1 MIQSDKILV
10 VDDTP
15 SNVKLLVDLLGIQG
29 YTMVTATTGAEA
41 LEKVAEERPDMILLD
56 VVMPGMDGFEV
67 CRKIRENPETTLLP
81 VVLVTAMY
89 PAEQRV
95 KGIEVGADDFLSQP
109 ISQAELLAR
118 VRSLLRIRELHNVV
132 QAQASQLAEW
142 NKELQTKLE
151 QETKLAE
158 VARMLGGIGHDI
170 KNMLMP
176 ILSGA
181 WLLQDEL
188 SEHFTHLPELQA
200 REAKS
205 SQEMSNE
212 IIDMVRNNAQRIQ
225 NEMRDIADCV
235 KGLSSPPQFSL
246 CQLAE
251 VVSQVIKTLRFLA
264 KEKGISL
271 RTEGLDDLPPIQ
283 ADEARLFRLFYNL
296 INNAIPEVP
305 VGGSIT
311 IQGRTSSADNRV
323 VLSVVDTGRGM
334 PQEVRE
340 SLFTTGAISTKPG
353 GTGLGTKIVK
363 DIIDAHG
370 GSITVE
376 SEEGIGTT
384 FHLHLPLEPVQRTDV
399 NLY

>member
-1 MIQSDKILV
+1 MKTQAKILV

-15 SNVKLLVDLLGIQG
+15 ANVKLLVAILENQNYAVITADSGSKALALLTKENPDL
-29 YTMVTATTGAEA
+29 V
-41 LEKVAEERPDMILLD
+41 LLD
-56 VVMPGMDGFEV
+56 VMMPELNGYQV
-67 CRKIRENPETTLLP
+67 CQRIRENSQTTLLP
-81 VVLVTAMY
+81 VIMVTALD
-89 PAEQRV
+89 PAKERV
-95 KGIEVGADDFLSQP
+95 NGIEAGADDFLTKP
-109 ISQAELLAR
+109 INPVELLAR
-118 VRSLLRIRELHNVV
+118 VRSLLRIRELHNAV
-132 QAQASQLAEW
+132 QAQATQLAEW

-158 VARMLGGIGHDI
+158 VARMLGGIGHEI

-188 SEHFTHLPELQA
+188 SEHFTQLPELQA

-235 KGLSSPPQFSL
+235 KGLSSPPRFSL

-251 VVSQVIKTLRFLA
+251 VVSQVIKTLQFLA
-264 KEKGISL
+264 KEKAISL
-271 RTEGLDDLPPIQ
+271 QTEGLDDLPPIQ
-283 ADEARLFRLFYNL
+283 ADEPRLFKLFYNL

-305 VGGSIT
+305 AGGSIT

-363 DIIDAHG
+363 DIIDAHE

-376 SEEGIGTT
+376 SQEGVGTT
-384 FHLHLPLEPVQRTDV
+384 FHLHLPFQPA
-399 NLY
+399 

>member
-1 MIQSDKILV
+1 VKTQAKILV

-15 SNVKLLVDLLGIQG
+15 ANVKLLVAILENQNYAVITADSGSKALALLTKENPDL
-29 YTMVTATTGAEA
+29 V
-41 LEKVAEERPDMILLD
+41 LLD
-56 VVMPGMDGFEV
+56 VMMPELNGYQV
-67 CRKIRENPETTLLP
+67 CQRIRENPQTTLLP
-81 VVLVTAMY
+81 VIMVTALD
-89 PAEQRV
+89 PAKERV
-95 KGIEVGADDFLSQP
+95 NGIEAGADDFLTKP
-109 ISQAELLAR
+109 INSVELLAR
-118 VRSLLRIRELHNVV
+118 VRSLLRIRELHNAV
-132 QAQASQLAEW
+132 QAQATQLAEW

-158 VARMLGGIGHDI
+158 VARMLGGIGHEI

-188 SEHFTHLPELQA
+188 SEHFTQLPELQA

-235 KGLSSPPQFSL
+235 KGLSSPPRFSL

-251 VVSQVIKTLRFLA
+251 VVSQVIKTLQFLA
-264 KEKGISL
+264 KEKAISL
-271 RTEGLDDLPPIQ
+271 QTEGLDDLPPIQ
-283 ADEARLFRLFYNL
+283 ADEPRLFKLFYNL

-305 VGGSIT
+305 AGGSIT

-363 DIIDAHG
+363 DIIDAHE

-376 SEEGIGTT
+376 SQEGVGTT
-384 FHLHLPLEPVQRTDV
+384 FHLHLPFQPA
-399 NLY
+399 

>member
-1 MIQSDKILV
+1 MKTQAKILV

-15 SNVKLLVDLLGIQG
+15 ANIKLLVAILENQNYAVITADSGSKALALLTKENPDL
-29 YTMVTATTGAEA
+29 V
-41 LEKVAEERPDMILLD
+41 LLD
-56 VVMPGMDGFEV
+56 VMMPELNGYQV
-67 CRKIRENPETTLLP
+67 CQRIRENSQTTLLP
-81 VVLVTAMY
+81 VIMVTALD
-89 PAEQRV
+89 PAKERV
-95 KGIEVGADDFLSQP
+95 NGIEAGADDFLTKP
-109 ISQAELLAR
+109 INPVELLAR
-118 VRSLLRIRELHNVV
+118 VRSLLRIRELHNAV
-132 QAQASQLAEW
+132 QAQATQLAEW

-158 VARMLGGIGHDI
+158 VARMLGGIGHEI

-188 SEHFTHLPELQA
+188 SEHFTQLPELQA

-235 KGLSSPPQFSL
+235 KGLSSPPRFSL

-251 VVSQVIKTLRFLA
+251 VVGQVIKTLQFLA
-264 KEKGISL
+264 KEKAISL
-271 RTEGLDDLPPIQ
+271 QTEGLDDLPPIQ
-283 ADEARLFRLFYNL
+283 ADEPRLFKLFYNL

-311 IQGRTSSADNRV
+311 ILGRISSADNRV

-363 DIIDAHG
+363 DIIDAHE

-376 SEEGIGTT
+376 SQEGAGTT
-384 FHLHLPLEPVQRTDV
+384 FHLHLPFQPA
-399 NLY
+399 

>member
-1 MIQSDKILV
+1 VKTQGKILV

-15 SNVKLLVDLLGIQG
+15 ANVKLLVAILENQNYAVITADSGSKALALLTKENPDL
-29 YTMVTATTGAEA
+29 V
-41 LEKVAEERPDMILLD
+41 LLD
-56 VVMPGMDGFEV
+56 VMMPELNGYQV
-67 CRKIRENPETTLLP
+67 CQRIRENPQTTLLP
-81 VVLVTAMY
+81 VIMVTALD
-89 PAEQRV
+89 PAKERV
-95 KGIEVGADDFLSQP
+95 NGIEAGADDFLTKP
-109 ISQAELLAR
+109 INPVELLAR
-118 VRSLLRIRELHNVV
+118 VRSLLRIRELHNAV
-132 QAQASQLAEW
+132 QAQATQLAEW

-158 VARMLGGIGHDI
+158 VARMLGGIGHEI

-188 SEHFTHLPELQA
+188 SEHFTQLPELQA

-235 KGLSSPPQFSL
+235 KGLSSPPRFSL

-251 VVSQVIKTLRFLA
+251 VVSQVIKTLQFLA
-264 KEKGISL
+264 KEKAISL
-271 RTEGLDDLPPIQ
+271 QTEGLDDLPPIQ
-283 ADEARLFRLFYNL
+283 ADEPRLFKLFYNL

-305 VGGSIT
+305 AGGSIT

-363 DIIDAHG
+363 DIIDAHE

-376 SEEGIGTT
+376 SQEGVGTT
-384 FHLHLPLEPVQRTDV
+384 FHLHLPFQPA
-399 NLY
+399 

>member
-1 MIQSDKILV
+1 MKTQAKILV

-15 SNVKLLVDLLGIQG
+15 ANIKLLVAILEHQHYAVITADSGSKALALITKENPDL
-29 YTMVTATTGAEA
+29 V
-41 LEKVAEERPDMILLD
+41 LLD
-56 VVMPGMDGFEV
+56 VMMPELNGYQV
-67 CRKIRENPETTLLP
+67 CQRIRENSQTTLLP
-81 VVLVTAMY
+81 VIMVTALD
-89 PAEQRV
+89 PAKERV
-95 KGIEVGADDFLSQP
+95 NGIEAGADDFLIKP
-109 ISQAELLAR
+109 INSVELLAR
-118 VRSLLRIRELHNVV
+118 VRSLLRIRELHQAV
-132 QAQASQLAEW
+132 QAQATQLAEW

-158 VARMLGGIGHDI
+158 VARMLGGIGHEI

-188 SEHFTHLPELQA
+188 SEHFTHLPESQA
-200 REAKS
+200 KEAKT
-205 SQEMSNE
+205 SQETSNE
-212 IIDMVRNNAQRIQ
+212 IIEMVRNNAQRIQ

-251 VVSQVIKTLRFLA
+251 VVSQVMQTVRFLA
-264 KEKGISL
+264 KEKGIVL

-283 ADEARLFRLFYNL
+283 ADESRLFKLFYNL
-296 INNAIPEVP
+296 INNAISEVP

-311 IQGRTSSADNRV
+311 IQGRVSSTDNTV
-323 VLSVVDTGRGM
+323 ALSVVDTGRGM
-334 PQEVRE
+334 PQKVRE

-353 GTGLGTKIVK
+353 GTGLGTKIIK
-363 DIIDAHG
+363 DIIDAHE

-376 SEEGIGTT
+376 SQEGVGTT
-384 FHLHLPLEPVQRTDV
+384 FHLHFPFQPA
-399 NLY
+399 

>member
-1 MIQSDKILV
+1 MKAQAKILV

-15 SNVKLLVDLLGIQG
+15 ANIKLLVAILEHQHYAVITADSGSKALALITKENPDLVLLDVMMPELNG
-29 YTMVTATTGAEA
+29 YQVCQRIRENSQTALLPVIMVTA
-41 LEKVAEERPDMILLD
+41 LD
-56 VVMPGMDGFEV
+56 
-67 CRKIRENPETTLLP
+67 
-81 VVLVTAMY
+81 
-89 PAEQRV
+89 PAKERV
-95 KGIEVGADDFLSQP
+95 KGIEAGADDFLTKP
-109 ISQAELLAR
+109 INPVELLAR
-118 VRSLLRIRELHNVV
+118 VRSLLRIRELHHAV
-132 QAQASQLAEW
+132 QAQATQLAEW

-158 VARMLGGIGHDI
+158 VARMLGDIGHDI

-188 SEHFTHLPELQA
+188 SDHFTQLPESQA

-225 NEMRDIADCV
+225 NEMRDVADCV
-235 KGLSSPPQFSL
+235 KGLSSQPQFSL
-246 CQLAE
+246 CHLAE
-251 VVSQVIKTLRFLA
+251 VVSQVIQTLQFLA
-264 KEKGISL
+264 KEKGIAL
-271 RTEGLDDLPPIQ
+271 QTEGLADLPPIQ
-283 ADEARLFRLFYNL
+283 ADEPRLFKLFYNL

-311 IQGRTSSADNRV
+311 IQGRISSADNTV
-323 VLSVVDTGRGM
+323 DLSVVDTGRGM
-334 PQEVRE
+334 PQKVRE

-353 GTGLGTKIVK
+353 GTGLGTKIIK
-363 DIIDAHG
+363 DIIDAHE

-376 SEEGIGTT
+376 SQEGVGTT
-384 FHLHLPLEPVQRTDV
+384 FHLHFPFQSA
-399 NLY
+399 

>member
-1 MIQSDKILV
+1 MKTQAKILV

-15 SNVKLLVDLLGIQG
+15 ANVKLLVAILENQNYAVITADSGSKAIEQTTKENPDL
-29 YTMVTATTGAEA
+29 V
-41 LEKVAEERPDMILLD
+41 LLD
-56 VVMPGMDGFEV
+56 VMMPELNGYQV
-67 CRKIRENPETTLLP
+67 CQRIRENSQTTLLP
-81 VVLVTAMY
+81 VIMVTALD
-89 PAEQRV
+89 PAKERV
-95 KGIEVGADDFLSQP
+95 NGIEAGADDFLTKP
-109 ISQAELLAR
+109 INPVELLAR
-118 VRSLLRIRELHNVV
+118 VRSLLRIRELHNAV
-132 QAQASQLAEW
+132 QAQATQLAEW

-158 VARMLGGIGHDI
+158 VARMLGGIGHEI

-188 SEHFTHLPELQA
+188 SEHFTQLPELQA

-235 KGLSSPPQFSL
+235 KGLSSPPRFSL

-251 VVSQVIKTLRFLA
+251 VVSQVIKTLQFLA

-271 RTEGLDDLPPIQ
+271 QTEGLDDLPPIQ
-283 ADEARLFRLFYNL
+283 ADEPRLFKLFYNL

-363 DIIDAHG
+363 DIIDAHE

-376 SEEGIGTT
+376 SQEGVGTT
-384 FHLHLPLEPVQRTDV
+384 FHLHLPFQPA
-399 NLY
+399 

>member
-1 MIQSDKILV
+1 MKTQGKILV

-15 SNVKLLVDLLGIQG
+15 ANVKLLVAILENQNYAVITADSGSKALALLTKENPDL
-29 YTMVTATTGAEA
+29 V
-41 LEKVAEERPDMILLD
+41 LLD
-56 VVMPGMDGFEV
+56 VMMPELNGYQV
-67 CRKIRENPETTLLP
+67 CQRIRENSQTTLLP
-81 VVLVTAMY
+81 VIMVTALD
-89 PAEQRV
+89 PAKERV
-95 KGIEVGADDFLSQP
+95 NGIEAGADDFLTKP
-109 ISQAELLAR
+109 INPVELLAR
-118 VRSLLRIRELHNVV
+118 VRSLLRIRELHNAV
-132 QAQASQLAEW
+132 QAQATQLAEW

-158 VARMLGGIGHDI
+158 VARMLGGIGHEI

-188 SEHFTHLPELQA
+188 SEHFTQLPELQA

-235 KGLSSPPQFSL
+235 KGLSSPPRFSL

-251 VVSQVIKTLRFLA
+251 VVSQVIKTLQFLA

-271 RTEGLDDLPPIQ
+271 QTEGLDDLPPIQ
-283 ADEARLFRLFYNL
+283 ADEPRLFKLFYNL

-323 VLSVVDTGRGM
+323 VLSVIDTGRGM

-340 SLFTTGAISTKPG
+340 SLFSTGAISTKPG

-363 DIIDAHG
+363 DIIDAHE

-376 SEEGIGTT
+376 SQEGVGTT
-384 FHLHLPLEPVQRTDV
+384 FHLHLPFQPA
-399 NLY
+399 

>member
-1 MIQSDKILV
+1 VKAQAKILV
-10 VDDTP
+10 VDDT
-15 SNVKLLVDLLGIQG
+15 SANVKLLVAILESQNYAVITADSGSKALAQLTKENPDL
-29 YTMVTATTGAEA
+29 V
-41 LEKVAEERPDMILLD
+41 LLD
-56 VVMPGMDGFEV
+56 VMMPELNGYQV
-67 CRKIRENPETTLLP
+67 CQRIRENSQTTLLP
-81 VVLVTAMY
+81 VIMVTALD
-89 PAEQRV
+89 PAKERV
-95 KGIEVGADDFLSQP
+95 NGIEAGADDFLTKP
-109 ISQAELLAR
+109 INPVELMAR
-118 VRSLLRIRELHNVV
+118 VRSLLRIRELHNAV
-132 QAQASQLAEW
+132 QAQASQLTEW

-158 VARMLGGIGHDI
+158 VARMLGGIGHDM

-176 ILSGA
+176 ILNGA

-188 SEHFTHLPELQA
+188 SEHFTQLPESQA
-200 REAKS
+200 REAKP

-212 IIDMVRNNAQRIQ
+212 IIDMVRNNARRIQ

-251 VVSQVIKTLRFLA
+251 VVSQVMETLRFLA

-283 ADEARLFRLFYNL
+283 ADEPRLFKLFYNL

-311 IQGRTSSADNRV
+311 IQGRTSSVDNKV
-323 VLSVVDTGRGM
+323 VLSVMDTGRGM
-334 PQEVRE
+334 PQDVRE
-340 SLFTTGAISTKPG
+340 RLFTTEAISTKPG

-363 DIIDAHG
+363 DIIDAHE

-376 SEEGIGTT
+376 SQEGVGTT
-384 FHLHLPLEPVQRTDV
+384 FHLLFPFQPA
-399 NLY
+399 

>member
-1 MIQSDKILV
+1 VKTQAKILV

-15 SNVKLLVDLLGIQG
+15 ANIKLLVAILEHQHYAVITADSGSKALALITKENPDL
-29 YTMVTATTGAEA
+29 V
-41 LEKVAEERPDMILLD
+41 LLD
-56 VVMPGMDGFEV
+56 VMMPELNGYQV
-67 CRKIRENPETTLLP
+67 CQRIRENSQTTLLP
-81 VVLVTAMY
+81 VIMVTALD
-89 PAEQRV
+89 PAKERV
-95 KGIEVGADDFLSQP
+95 NGIEAGADDFLIKP
-109 ISQAELLAR
+109 INSVELLAR
-118 VRSLLRIRELHNVV
+118 VRSLLRIRELHQAV
-132 QAQASQLAEW
+132 QAQATQLAEW

-158 VARMLGGIGHDI
+158 VARMLGGIGHEI

-188 SEHFTHLPELQA
+188 SEHFTHLPESQA
-200 REAKS
+200 KEAKT
-205 SQEMSNE
+205 SQETSNE
-212 IIDMVRNNAQRIQ
+212 IIEMVRNNAQRIQ

-251 VVSQVIKTLRFLA
+251 VVSQVMQTVRFLA
-264 KEKGISL
+264 KEKGIVL

-283 ADEARLFRLFYNL
+283 ADESRLFKLFYNL
-296 INNAIPEVP
+296 INNAISEVP

-311 IQGRTSSADNRV
+311 IQGRVSSTDNTV
-323 VLSVVDTGRGM
+323 ALSVVDTGRGM
-334 PQEVRE
+334 PQKVRE

-353 GTGLGTKIVK
+353 GTGLGTKIIK
-363 DIIDAHG
+363 DIIDAHE

-376 SEEGIGTT
+376 SQEGVGTT
-384 FHLHLPLEPVQRTDV
+384 FHLHFPFQPA
-399 NLY
+399 

>member
-1 MIQSDKILV
+1 MKTQAKILV

-15 SNVKLLVDLLGIQG
+15 ANVKLLVAILENQNYAVITADSGSKALALLTKENPDL
-29 YTMVTATTGAEA
+29 V
-41 LEKVAEERPDMILLD
+41 LLD
-56 VVMPGMDGFEV
+56 VMMPELNGYQV
-67 CRKIRENPETTLLP
+67 CQRIRENSQTTLLP
-81 VVLVTAMY
+81 VIMVTALD
-89 PAEQRV
+89 PAKERV
-95 KGIEVGADDFLSQP
+95 SGIEAGADDFLTKP
-109 ISQAELLAR
+109 INPVELLAR
-118 VRSLLRIRELHNVV
+118 VRSLLRIRELHNAV
-132 QAQASQLAEW
+132 QAQATQLAEW

-158 VARMLGGIGHDI
+158 VARMLGGIGHEI

-188 SEHFTHLPELQA
+188 SEHFTQLPELQA

-235 KGLSSPPQFSL
+235 KGLSSPPRFSL

-251 VVSQVIKTLRFLA
+251 VVSQVIKTLEFLA
-264 KEKGISL
+264 KEKAISL
-271 RTEGLDDLPPIQ
+271 QTEGLDDLPPIQ
-283 ADEARLFRLFYNL
+283 ADEPRLFKLFYNL

-334 PQEVRE
+334 PQEVRV
-340 SLFTTGAISTKPG
+340 SLFTTGVISTKPG

-363 DIIDAHG
+363 DIIDAHE

-376 SEEGIGTT
+376 SQEGVGTT
-384 FHLHLPLEPVQRTDV
+384 FHLHFPFQPA
-399 NLY
+399 

>member
-1 MIQSDKILV
+1 VKTQAKILV

-15 SNVKLLVDLLGIQG
+15 ANIKLLVAILEHQNYAVITADSGSQALALITKENPDL
-29 YTMVTATTGAEA
+29 V
-41 LEKVAEERPDMILLD
+41 LLD
-56 VVMPGMDGFEV
+56 VMMPELNGYQV
-67 CRKIRENPETTLLP
+67 CQRIRENSQTTLLP
-81 VVLVTAMY
+81 VIMVTALD
-89 PAEQRV
+89 PGKERV
-95 KGIEVGADDFLSQP
+95 NGIEAGADDFLTKP
-109 ISQAELLAR
+109 INSVELLAR
-118 VRSLLRIRELHNVV
+118 VRSLLRIRELHLAV
-132 QAQASQLAEW
+132 QAQATQLAEW

-158 VARMLGGIGHDI
+158 VARMLGGIGHEI

-188 SEHFTHLPELQA
+188 SEHFTHLPESQA
-200 REAKS
+200 KEAKT
-205 SQEMSNE
+205 SQETSNE

-251 VVSQVIKTLRFLA
+251 VVSQVIQTVRFLA
-264 KEKGISL
+264 KEKGIAL

-283 ADEARLFRLFYNL
+283 GDEPRLFKLFYNL

-311 IQGRTSSADNRV
+311 IQGRISSADNKV
-323 VLSVVDTGRGM
+323 ALSVVDTGRGM
-334 PQEVRE
+334 PQKVRE
-340 SLFTTGAISTKPG
+340 RLFTTGAISTKPG
-353 GTGLGTKIVK
+353 GTGLGTKIIK
-363 DIIDAHG
+363 DIIDAHE

-376 SEEGIGTT
+376 SQEGVGTT
-384 FHLHLPLEPVQRTDV
+384 FHLHFPFQPA
-399 NLY
+399 

>member
-1 MIQSDKILV
+1 VKTQAKILV
-10 VDDTP
+10 VDDTLT
-15 SNVKLLVDLLGIQG
+15 NVKLLVAMLESQNYAVITADSGNKAMAQLTKEKPDL
-29 YTMVTATTGAEA
+29 V
-41 LEKVAEERPDMILLD
+41 LLD
-56 VVMPGMDGFEV
+56 VMMPGLNGYQV
-67 CRKIRENPETTLLP
+67 CQRIRENSPTTLLP
-81 VVLVTAMY
+81 VIMVTALD
-89 PAEQRV
+89 PAKERV
-95 KGIEVGADDFLSQP
+95 NGIEAGADDFLTKP
-109 ISQAELLAR
+109 INPVELLAR
-118 VRSLLRIRELHNVV
+118 VRSLLRIRELHNAV

-181 WLLQDEL
+181 WLLQGEL
-188 SEHFTHLPELQA
+188 SEHFTHLPKSQA

-212 IIDMVRNNAQRIQ
+212 IIDMVRNNARRIQ

-251 VVSQVIKTLRFLA
+251 VVSQVIETLRFLA
-264 KEKGISL
+264 KENGISL

-283 ADEARLFRLFYNL
+283 ADEPRLFKLFYNL

-311 IQGRTSSADNRV
+311 IQGRTSAADNRV

-353 GTGLGTKIVK
+353 GTGLGMKIVK
-363 DIIDAHG
+363 DIVDVHK

-376 SEEGIGTT
+376 SQKGVGTT
-384 FHLHLPLEPVQRTDV
+384 FHLHFPFQPA
-399 NLY
+399 

>member
-1 MIQSDKILV
+1 MKTQAKILV

-15 SNVKLLVDLLGIQG
+15 ANVKLLVAILENQNYAVI
-29 YTMVTATTGAEA
+29 TADSGREA
-41 LEKVAEERPDMILLD
+41 LALLTKENPDLVLLD
-56 VVMPGMDGFEV
+56 VMMPELNGYQV
-67 CRKIRENPETTLLP
+67 CQRMRENPQTTLLP
-81 VVLVTAMY
+81 VIMVTALD
-89 PAEQRV
+89 PAKERV
-95 KGIEVGADDFLSQP
+95 NGIEAGADDFLTKP
-109 ISQAELLAR
+109 INPVELLAR
-118 VRSLLRIRELHNVV
+118 VRSLLRIRELHNAV
-132 QAQASQLAEW
+132 QAQATQLAEW

-188 SEHFTHLPELQA
+188 SEHFTQLPELQA

-212 IIDMVRNNAQRIQ
+212 IIDMVRNNALRIQ

-251 VVSQVIKTLRFLA
+251 VVSQVIKALLFLA

-283 ADEARLFRLFYNL
+283 ADEPRLFKLFYNL

-305 VGGSIT
+305 VDGSIT
-311 IQGRTSSADNRV
+311 IQGRTSSTDNRV

-353 GTGLGTKIVK
+353 GNGLGTKIVK
-363 DIIDAHG
+363 DIMDAHG

-376 SEEGIGTT
+376 SQEGIGTT
-384 FHLHLPLEPVQRTDV
+384 FHLHFPFQPA
-399 NLY
+399 

>member
-1 MIQSDKILV
+1 VKTQGRILV

-15 SNVKLLVDLLGIQG
+15 ANVKLLVAILENQNYAVITADSGSKALALLTKENPDL
-29 YTMVTATTGAEA
+29 V
-41 LEKVAEERPDMILLD
+41 LLD
-56 VVMPGMDGFEV
+56 VMMPELNGYQV
-67 CRKIRENPETTLLP
+67 CQRIRGNPQTTLLP
-81 VVLVTAMY
+81 VIMVTALD
-89 PAEQRV
+89 PAKERV
-95 KGIEVGADDFLSQP
+95 NGIEAGADDFLTKP
-109 ISQAELLAR
+109 INPVELLAR
-118 VRSLLRIRELHNVV
+118 VRSLLRIRELHNAV
-132 QAQASQLAEW
+132 QAQATQLAEW

-158 VARMLGGIGHDI
+158 VARMLGGIGHEI

-188 SEHFTHLPELQA
+188 SEHFTQLPELQA

-235 KGLSSPPQFSL
+235 KGLSSPPRFSL

-251 VVSQVIKTLRFLA
+251 VVSQVIKTLQFLA

-271 RTEGLDDLPPIQ
+271 QTEGLDDLPPIQ
-283 ADEARLFRLFYNL
+283 ADEPRLFKLFYNL

-305 VGGSIT
+305 AGGSIT
-311 IQGRTSSADNRV
+311 IQGRTSLADNRV

-363 DIIDAHG
+363 DIIDAHE

-376 SEEGIGTT
+376 SQEGVGTT
-384 FHLHLPLEPVQRTDV
+384 FHLHLPFQPGLSI
-399 NLY
+399 

>member
-1 MIQSDKILV
+1 MKAQAKILV

-15 SNVKLLVDLLGIQG
+15 ANVKLLVAMLESQNYAVITADSGSKAMAQLTKENPDL
-29 YTMVTATTGAEA
+29 V
-41 LEKVAEERPDMILLD
+41 LLD
-56 VVMPGMDGFEV
+56 VMMPELNGYQV
-67 CRKIRENPETTLLP
+67 CQRIRENSQTTLLP
-81 VVLVTAMY
+81 VIMVTALD
-89 PAEQRV
+89 PAKERV
-95 KGIEVGADDFLSQP
+95 KGIEAGADDFLTKP
-109 ISQAELLAR
+109 INPVELLAR
-118 VRSLLRIRELHNVV
+118 VRSLLRIRELHNAV

-176 ILSGA
+176 ILNGA

-212 IIDMVRNNAQRIQ
+212 IIDMVRNNARRIQ

-251 VVSQVIKTLRFLA
+251 VVSQVIETLRFLA
-264 KEKGISL
+264 KEKGIAL

-283 ADEARLFRLFYNL
+283 ADESRLFKLFYNL

-311 IQGRTSSADNRV
+311 IQGGTSSGDNTV

-353 GTGLGTKIVK
+353 GTGLGTKIIK
-363 DIIDAHG
+363 DIVDAHG

-384 FHLHLPLEPVQRTDV
+384 FHLHLPFEPVQLTDV
-399 NLY
+399 KLD